1 MYMTKD
7 KLFYKSIIDISIP
20 IAIQN
25 LITVSVNMADTVM
38 LGRLGEV
45 ELSAAAIANH
55 LFFILMVL
63 MFGISGGSNVMC
75 SQYYG
80 KKDIKSIHKI
90 VTITYWLSIALSILF
105 VLVAMV
111 MPGAFMKLF
120 TDDVAVISMGE
131 KYIRIVSIS
140 YVFYSLTVST
150 VGVLR
155 SVKTVKIPMIIH
167 SISLFINIFLNYIL
181 IFGRFGISPLGIKGA
196 AIATVISR
204 IIEFF
209 IIFIYIIFKESKVK
223 YRLNYVLKIDKLIFN
238 DYIKVTSPIFF
249 NELCWSVGSSMISI
263 IVGRMGTSVVAANS
277 INNVVNQFATLFI
290 QGLSS
295 ASSVIIGNTIG
306 RGNYNKV
313 KEYANTISVLSIIV
327 GIISALI
334 IYFCKDVILG
344 FYNISQETKLISK
357 EIMTATAIVALFRS
371 LSSNLMMGVLR
382 GGGDNKYVFKYEM
395 IFMWG
400 LSIPLGFISAFVFN
414 LPIPIVFFLL
424 KSDEILKGIVGFIRV
439 KSGNWINDVTRDK
452 KDT

>member
-7 KLFYKSIIDISIP
+7 KSFYKSIIDISIP

-45 ELSAAAIANH
+45 ELSSAAIANH
-55 LFFILMVL
+55 LFFILMIL

-80 KKDIKSIHKI
+80 KKDIKSIHKVI
-90 VTITYWLSIALSILF
+90 TITYWLSIALSILF

-111 MPGAFMKLF
+111 MPGAFMKIF
-120 TDDVAVISMGE
+120 TDDISVISMGE

-155 SVKTVKIPMIIH
+155 SIKTVKIPMIIH

-209 IIFIYIIFKESKVK
+209 IIFAYIIFKESKIK
-223 YRLNYVLKIDKLIFN
+223 YRLNYILKIDKIIFN
-238 DYIKVTSPIFF
+238 DYVKVTYPIFF

-290 QGLSS
+290 
-295 ASSVIIGNTIG
+295 
-306 RGNYNKV
+306 
-313 KEYANTISVLSIIV
+313 
-327 GIISALI
+327 
-334 IYFCKDVILG
+334 
-344 FYNISQETKLISK
+344 
-357 EIMTATAIVALFRS
+357 
-371 LSSNLMMGVLR
+371 
-382 GGGDNKYVFKYEM
+382 
-395 IFMWG
+395 
-400 LSIPLGFISAFVFN
+400 
-414 LPIPIVFFLL
+414 
-424 KSDEILKGIVGFIRV
+424 
-439 KSGNWINDVTRDK
+439 
-452 KDT
+452 

>member
-150 VGVLR
+150 VGLLR

-306 RGNYNKV
+306 MGNYNKV
-313 KEYANTISVLSIIV
+313 KEYANTISILSIIV

>member
-150 VGVLR
+150 VGLLR

-306 RGNYNKV
+306 RGNYKKV
-313 KEYANTISVLSIIV
+313 KEYANTISILSIIV
-327 GIISALI
+327 GIISASI

>member
-7 KLFYKSIIDISIP
+7 KSFYKSIIDISIP

-45 ELSAAAIANH
+45 ELSSAAIANH
-55 LFFILMVL
+55 LFFILMIL
-63 MFGISGGSNVMC
+63 MFGLSGGSNVMC

-90 VTITYWLSIALSILF
+90 VTITYWLSIAISILF
-105 VLVAMV
+105 ILVAMV

-120 TDDVAVISMGE
+120 TDDTSVISMGE

-155 SVKTVKIPMIIH
+155 SIKTVKIPMIIH

-181 IFGRFGISPLGIKGA
+181 IFGRFGISPLGIQGA

-209 IIFIYIIFKESKVK
+209 IIFTYIIFKESKIK
-223 YRLNYVLKIDKLIFN
+223 YRLNYILKIDKLTFN
-238 DYIKVTSPIFF
+238 DYIKVTYPIFF

-295 ASSVIIGNTIG
+295 ASSVIIGNAIG
-306 RGNYNKV
+306 RGNYEKV
-313 KEYANTISVLSIIV
+313 KEYANSISTLSIIV
-327 GIISALI
+327 GVISALI
-334 IYFCKDVILG
+334 IYFCKDMILG

-400 LSIPLGFISAFVFN
+400 LSIPLGFIGAFIFN